1 MKKKRPA
8 VRAFVFHRGGSMFRV
23 FACFVLLAL
32 LLPAALHAS
41 RADLRQALDEV
52 LARYPDLAAGVHP
65 TDYRSLDD
73 RIAAREL
80 VNRTAMATLGQHFTE
95 SYRRS
100 VEEILSQGAVLI
112 GDGQP
117 EFSPIHAA
125 FRRCLSRMGYPESKV
140 RLYLFGSLEIE
151 CFSWGLPPER
161 GDGIVGISSRIV
173 RLVLDGDEGL
183 KMSEAELE
191 FLFHRELAH
200 LQAGHGI
207 FQMLTLFARSVE
219 HKLNEEARRALHRLY
234 RSFGL
239 GGIVL
244 TLADGVT
251 KPIQKYLV
259 SLAFR
264 RYYVWDVNAAV
275 SANRA
280 ALLALASARTPE
292 EALEAGTRTLLLAM
306 LKDYRM
312 ARRVNVPA
320 FLAQVA
326 AQTNLDDMVR
336 NPDRL
341 SVDAALSQ
349 GGADVAVNGLGD
361 KILEILRKLLGMSSP
376 SFPIRTAG
384 YVEMVSDLARW
395 RRSRELADTVGC
407 VASANLVDRALLVL
421 RRMSDLDDLSHIRE
435 WQLFPGAS
443 AADEELHKA
452 KKRLTQALAD
462 HLVWDLEVHGN
473 DYEASRLAQLATGL
487 LERSYQYQIVT
498 HRTLEAVAATPGL
511 PAGARSPL
519 SRALIESRFD
529 NLLETALFREDLA
542 QYLKAIEAPAQIYL
556 DYTGYFE
563 KRRDKL
569 VASTAS
575 ELAAPAWTNEL
586 LTWLGRHHSPHRPAC
601 QKKAFGLLTAK
612 LAAELKASG
621 QLAMSVAVE
630 QFATEHGLSGGQ
642 LAD

>member
-1 MKKKRPA
+1 
-8 VRAFVFHRGGSMFRV
+8 MFRLV
-23 FACFVLLAL
+23 LRFVLLAF
-32 LLPAALHAS
+32 LLPAALRAS
-41 RADLRQALDEV
+41 RADLREALADV

-112 GDGQP
+112 DGGQP
-117 EFSPIHAA
+117 EFAPVRAA
-125 FRRCLSRMGYPESKV
+125 FDRCLARMGYPAGKV

-151 CFSWGLPPER
+151 AFSWGLPPER
-161 GDGIVGISSRIV
+161 GDGIVGVSSRIV
-173 RLVLDGDEGL
+173 RLVLEGDEGL

-234 RSFGL
+234 RSAGL

-244 TLADGVT
+244 SLADGIT
-251 KPIQKYLV
+251 RPIQKYLV

-280 ALLALASARTPE
+280 ALLALAAAHSPE
-292 EALEAGTRTLLLAM
+292 VALEAGTRTLLLAM

-349 GGADVAVNGLGD
+349 GGGSGASVASLGD
-361 KILEILRKLLGMSSP
+361 KILDILRKLLGMSNP
-376 SFPIRTAG
+376 SFPVRTAG

-395 RRSRELADTVGC
+395 RRSREFADTVGS
-407 VASANLVDRALLVL
+407 VTSADLVDRALVVL
-421 RRMSDLDDLSHIRE
+421 RRMTDLDDLSHIRE
-435 WQLFPGAS
+435 WQLAPGAS
-443 AADEELHKA
+443 QQDQALFQA
-452 KKRLTQALAD
+452 KQRLTQALAD
-462 HLVWDLEVHGN
+462 HLVWEASAHAG
-473 DYEASRLAQLATGL
+473 DYEASRLARLADGL
-487 LERSYQYQIVT
+487 LEQSYQYQIVT
-498 HRTLEAVAATPGL
+498 HRALEAVAASPDL
-511 PAGARSPL
+511 PAGARAPL
-519 SRALIESRFD
+519 ARGLIESRFD
-529 NLLETALFREDLA
+529 NLLETALMREDLA
-542 QYLKAIEAPAQIYL
+542 QYLKAIETPAQIYL

-569 VASTAS
+569 VADTAAG
-575 ELAAPAWTNEL
+575 LITPAQVEQL
-586 LTWLGRHHSPHRPAC
+586 LTWLGRHHSESRPEC
-601 QKKAFGLLTAK
+601 QKAAFKALVARLIAALKSSNQTAM
-612 LAAELKASG
+612 AA
-621 QLAMSVAVE
+621 AVE
-630 QFATEHGLSGGQ
+630 QFAHDHGLTGGQ
-642 LAD
+642 EAD